1 MLHYFLCKA
10 KQRWHLTPRAVE
22 LPPETWW
29 DVSGDGEGVAG
40 SEKQNASGLREELA
54 LEKWED
60 CFISLPVLPFLQD
73 LLP

>member
-1 MLHYFLCKA
+1 MGK
-10 KQRWHLTPRAVE
+10 
-22 LPPETWW
+22 
-29 DVSGDGEGVAG
+29 GVAG